1 MFKDVKGFEGL
12 YKVNEEGVIV
22 STPRNGNGYK
32 EHIMS
37 HSTDSDGYE
46 VCKLRN
52 KDKVIT
58 KKIHRAVAEAHLPN
72 PENKPQINHKDG
84 NKKNNHIDNLEWV
97 TASENIRHARQLG
110 LQKTQGEKAVRQ
122 VDKQTGA
129 TLAVFRS
136 MKEAE
141 RQTGIGWT
149 GISATVRGVRK
160 SAGGYFWE
168 LHTEN
173 IC

>member
-1 MFKDVKGFEGL
+1 MTL
-12 YKVNEEGVIV
+12 
-22 STPRNGNGYK
+22 
-32 EHIMS
+32 
-37 HSTDSDGYE
+37 
-46 VCKLRN
+46 
-52 KDKVIT
+52 
-58 KKIHRAVAEAHLPN
+58 AEAHLPN
-72 PENKPQINHKDG
+72 PDNKPQINHKDG
-84 NKKNNHIDNLEWV
+84 NKKNNHISNLEWV

-122 VDKQTGA
+122 VDKQTG
-129 TLAVFRS
+129 
-136 MKEAE
+136 
-141 RQTGIGWT
+141 IGWT